1 MEENIFCTV
10 VKLET
15 IIDWN
20 RNEKNDVRK
29 FLIISQ
35 KPLEKE
41 NSYSFIEKFIT
52 SPRKFSYPKPTGEMT
67 EDIETLEIIN
77 DSFPWREENLG
88 KLGCEI
94 PMTIFQETD
103 KILFFSADKS
113 KEFPSELLKANFED
127 FNGLMVIKK
136 EIEITDD
143 AIIFNG
149 TKTNQP
155 CFNWLRQI

>member
-1 MEENIFCTV
+1 MEDNIFCTV

-15 IIDWN
+15 ITDWN

-94 PMTIFQETD
+94 PMTIFQEED
-103 KILFFSADKS
+103 KTLFFSVEHPS
-113 KEFPSELLKANFED
+113 VLVWRFSSELLKEKFED

-136 EIEITDD
+136 EIEITND
-143 AIIFNG
+143 ARF
-149 TKTNQP
+149 
-155 CFNWLRQI
+155 

>member
-1 MEENIFCTV
+1 MEDNIFCTV

-15 IIDWN
+15 ITNWN
-20 RNEKNDVRK
+20 LNEKYEVRK

-35 KPLEKE
+35 DPLEKE

-67 EDIETLEIIN
+67 EKIQTLEIIE
-77 DSFPWREENLG
+77 DSLWREENLG

-94 PMTIFQETD
+94 PITIFHESD
-103 KILFFSADKS
+103 KTLFFSVDKPKIEYLS
-113 KEFPSELLKANFED
+113 PDEVSELLKEKFED

-136 EIEITDD
+136 EIEITND
-143 AIIFNG
+143 ARF
-149 TKTNQP
+149 
-155 CFNWLRQI
+155 

>member
-1 MEENIFCTV
+1 MEDNIFCTV

-15 IIDWN
+15 ITNWN
-20 RNEKNDVRK
+20 LNEKYEVRK

-35 KPLEKE
+35 DPLEKE

-67 EDIETLEIIN
+67 EKIQTLEIIE
-77 DSFPWREENLG
+77 DSLWREENLG

-94 PMTIFQETD
+94 PITIFHESD
-103 KILFFSADKS
+103 KTLFFSVDKP
-113 KEFPSELLKANFED
+113 KEFSYELLKEKFED

-136 EIEITDD
+136 EIEITND
-143 AIIFNG
+143 ARF
-149 TKTNQP
+149 
-155 CFNWLRQI
+155 